1 MESIYL
7 VGFMGAGKTTV
18 SIILSEKLGLEVIDT
33 DHVIET
39 KLEKTVS
46 EIFEE
51 YGEDYFR
58 QLEHLVVKGVVKEN
72 RIITTGGGAVLREDS
87 RNILKKKK
95 NVIYLKASA
104 TTILERLQDDTTRP
118 LLQTEN
124 KLEKI
129 EALLQQR
136 DALYKEVAT
145 YTVDTDGLTL
155 EQVAREIVDNL
166 NE

>member
-18 SIILSEKLGLEVIDT
+18 SSILSEKLGLEVIDT

-104 TTILERLQDDTTRP
+104 TTILERLRDDTTRP

>member
-18 SIILSEKLGLEVIDT
+18 SSILSEKLGLEVIDT

-39 KLEKTVS
+39 KLERTVS

-58 QLEHLVVKGVVKEN
+58 QLEYLVVKGVVKEN

-87 RNILKKKK
+87 RNILKKKQ

-104 TTILERLQDDTTRP
+104 KTVLERLKDDTTRP

-124 KLEKI
+124 KLETI
-129 EALLQQR
+129 EALLEQR
-136 DALYKEVAT
+136 DALYEEVAT
-145 YTVDTDGLTL
+145 YTVHTDGLTL
-155 EQVAREIVDNL
+155 EQVAQEIVDNL
-166 NE
+166 NY

>member
-18 SIILSEKLGLEVIDT
+18 SSILSEKLGLEVIDT